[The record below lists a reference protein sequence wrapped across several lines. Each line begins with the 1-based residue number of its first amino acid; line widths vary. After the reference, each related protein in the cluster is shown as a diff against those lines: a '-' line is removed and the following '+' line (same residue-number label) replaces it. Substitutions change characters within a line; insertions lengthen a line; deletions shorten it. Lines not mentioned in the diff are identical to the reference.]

1 MRVSLTGLYVL
12 DQRLGRKASEVVTR
26 MDVVYRMVGKVT
38 AVNGYDLLL
47 SHTSYYI
54 IWGSGFDARTRFRG
68 VHVYLS
74 VIGRRPK
81 RNRGRQDRGGGGRAR
96 LLSLW
101 YYVRFALLFNFFFTS
116 EHNILVNM
124 QRLHK

>member
-81 RNRGRQDRGGGGRAR
+81 RNRGRQDRGGEGRAR

-101 YYVRFALLFNFFFTS
+101 YYVRFALLFNFFL
-116 EHNILVNM
+116 HLNIISW
-124 QRLHK
+124 

>member
-12 DQRLGRKASEVVTR
+12 DQRLWRKASEVVTR

-81 RNRGRQDRGGGGRAR
+81 RNRGRQDRGGGGGRAIG
-96 LLSLW
+96 
-101 YYVRFALLFNFFFTS
+101 ATS
-116 EHNILVNM
+116 FVVVLCKVCSFI
-124 QRLHK
+124 